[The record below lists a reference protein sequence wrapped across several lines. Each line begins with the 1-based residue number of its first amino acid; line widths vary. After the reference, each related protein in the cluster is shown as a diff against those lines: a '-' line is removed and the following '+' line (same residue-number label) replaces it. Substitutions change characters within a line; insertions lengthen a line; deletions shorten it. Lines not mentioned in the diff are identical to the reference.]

1 MKPDVFQAHQ
11 ILSAD
16 PPPLPNYARRLLA
29 EGDSWFTI
37 GTLNLPRS
45 SNILV
50 NLEFK
55 SSTAVVSCAYPG
67 DTLQHMVDNLHD
79 PYFDRF
85 LRQPNF
91 ASYWEALLISG
102 GGNDL
107 IDAAQT
113 LAHDSRGQPIGPER
127 RLLLTAAEVAADPGA
142 GGPER
147 YVSEAGWDRLASY
160 LRTNY
165 AELVL
170 RRDQGPSR
178 GRPLFLHTYAAPV
191 VRPSGTLGAPRGWL
205 YPAMV
210 AYGIPEADWQ
220 RLAQLLFTRLRQ
232 LLLALDQGSGQP
244 GALAQVHVFDS
255 AGMQTLAP
263 AKPGTTGRSGD
274 WINEIHL
281 TPSGYRK
288 LGRAM
293 GAFVDSVLSGHTY

>member
-1 MKPDVFQAHQ
+1 MRPDVFQAHE
-11 ILSAD
+11 IFSAY
-16 PPPLPNYARRLLA
+16 PPPLSDYGRRLLA

-45 SNILV
+45 SNILL
-50 NLEFK
+50 NLEFRR
-55 SSTAVVSCAYPG
+55 STAVVSCAYPG
-67 DTLQHMVDNLHD
+67 HTLQHMVDNLHD

-91 ASYWEALLISG
+91 SSYWEAVLISG

-113 LAHDSRGQPIGPER
+113 PSQGGQGQPVPAEG
-127 RLLLTAAEVAADPGA
+127 RLLLTANEVAANTTAQGA
-142 GGPER
+142 AR
-147 YVSEAGWDRLASY
+147 YVSEAGWNRLATY
-160 LRTNY
+160 LRVNY

-178 GRPLFLHTYAAPV
+178 GRPLFLHTYAVPV
-191 VRPSGTLGAPRGWL
+191 VRPSGTVGAPRGWL

-210 AYGIPEADWQ
+210 AYAIPEADWQ
-220 RLAQLLFTRLRQ
+220 ALAELLFTRLRE
-232 LLLALDQGSGQP
+232 LLLSLDQGSGLP
-244 GALAQVHVFDS
+244 GALSQVHVFDS
-255 AGMQTLAP
+255 AVLQTLAP
-263 AKPGTTGRSGD
+263 AAPGTSGRSGD

-281 TPSGYRK
+281 TPTGYRK

-293 GAFVDSVLSGHTY
+293 GAFIDTVLSGYP

>member
-1 MKPDVFQAHQ
+1 MRPDVFQAHE
-11 ILSAD
+11 IFSAY
-16 PPPLPNYARRLLA
+16 PPPLSNYGRRLLA

-45 SNILV
+45 SNILL
-50 NLEFK
+50 NLEFQR
-55 SSTAVVSCAYPG
+55 STAVVNCAYPG
-67 DTLQHMVDNLHD
+67 HTLQHMVDNLHD

-85 LRQPNF
+85 VRQPNF

-107 IDAAQT
+107 IDAAQSP
-113 LAHDSRGQPIGPER
+113 AQDGQGQPVPVEG
-127 RLLLTAAEVAADPGA
+127 RLLLTPAEVAANGA
-142 GGPER
+142 VAGAAR
-147 YVSEAGWDRLASY
+147 YVSEAGWDRLATY
-160 LRTNY
+160 LRANY

-178 GRPLFLHTYAAPV
+178 GRPLFLHTYAVPV
-191 VRPSGTLGAPRGWL
+191 VRPSGTVGAPRGWL

-210 AYGIPEADWQ
+210 AYAIPETDWQ
-220 RLAQLLFTRLRQ
+220 SLAQLLFTRLRQ

-255 AGMQTLAP
+255 AGLQTLVP
-263 AKPGTTGRSGD
+263 ASPGTPGRSGD

-281 TPSGYRK
+281 TPTGYRK
-288 LGRAM
+288 LGRVM
-293 GAFVDSVLSGHTY
+293 GAFIDTVLSGYP